1 MVLFCEIGE
10 DGGGFRITVLVL
22 TETNKFF
29 FSINKY
35 CFTLFALFYQNLFL
49 HHHHL
54 LLLSLVDHARQTAC
68 LDVVP
73 LFSFNLALILGYFGF
88 LQFLI
93 LNLE

>member
-1 MVLFCEIGE
+1 MVVGSL
-10 DGGGFRITVLVL
+10 RYAYLVTVLVL
-22 TETNKFF
+22 TETNNFF
-29 FSINKY
+29 FFINKY
-35 CFTLFALFYQNLFL
+35 CFASFYQNIYL

-93 LNLE
+93 LNPE